1 MMLAVIANVIVV
13 AKTVFT
19 IVLCFR
25 LSCYS

>member
-19 IVLCFR
+19 IVLRFR
-25 LSCYS
+25 LPCYS